1 MKKAPPGDRPGRATG
16 LEDLYDRS
24 PVYHRKGEKAMRC
37 FVKIGLT
44 TVGMALFLA
53 GPEILARVLL

>member
-1 MKKAPPGDRPGRATG
+1 
-16 LEDLYDRS
+16 
-24 PVYHRKGEKAMRC
+24 MRG

-53 GPEILARVLL
+53 GPEILAKVLL

>member
-1 MKKAPPGDRPGRATG
+1 
-16 LEDLYDRS
+16 
-24 PVYHRKGEKAMRC
+24 MRC